1 MSTAVKKPRMNLL
14 SDWMDVNAMSP
25 EELETLN
32 RQLSRTISNRAR
44 SLRGFKGEHGRKIG
58 QKSLGYRQALEK
70 GWVKPRTK
78 AEKRLSRKSS
88 KKMSFAKKDRLEQIK
103 TVREKISWLK
113 DPLNLRSGIK
123 HAIATLGTADEL
135 SMPYRLYDMMVDLY
149 PSISYVVSK
158 NPRKRYNSDYW
169 VSVMFDIVDSSFSV
183 DEMINRMKEV
193 AEKEYEDQ
201 NRKDEED
208 DSFLFGG
215 GQKRG
220 S

>member
-1 MSTAVKKPRMNLL
+1 
-14 SDWMDVNAMSP
+14 MSP

-32 RQLSRTISNRAR
+32 RQLSKTISSRAR
-44 SLRGFKGEHGRKIG
+44 SLRGFKGEHGKKIG
-58 QKSLGYRQALEK
+58 QKSLGYKEALEK

-78 AEKRLSRKSS
+78 AEKRLSKRAS
-88 KKMSFAKKDRLEQIK
+88 KKTAFSKKERLEQIK

-113 DPLNLRSGIK
+113 DPLNFRSGIR

-149 PSISYVVSK
+149 PSISYVISR

-169 VSVMFDIVDSSFSV
+169 VNMMVEIVDSSFSV

-201 NRKDEED
+201 NREDEED
-208 DSFLFGG
+208 DSFLFGNRP
-215 GQKRG
+215 K
-220 S
+220 

>member
-1 MSTAVKKPRMNLL
+1 
-14 SDWMDVNAMSP
+14 
-25 EELETLN
+25 
-32 RQLSRTISNRAR
+32 
-44 SLRGFKGEHGRKIG
+44 
-58 QKSLGYRQALEK
+58 
-70 GWVKPRTK
+70 
-78 AEKRLSRKSS
+78 
-88 KKMSFAKKDRLEQIK
+88 MSFAKKDRLEQIK
-103 TVREKISWLK
+103 TVREKLSWLK

-135 SMPYRLYDMMVDLY
+135 SMPYRLYDMMIDLY

-169 VSVMFDIVDSSFSV
+169 VSMMVEIVDSSFSV
-183 DEMINRMKEV
+183 DEMVNRMKEV

-201 NRKDEED
+201 NREDEED